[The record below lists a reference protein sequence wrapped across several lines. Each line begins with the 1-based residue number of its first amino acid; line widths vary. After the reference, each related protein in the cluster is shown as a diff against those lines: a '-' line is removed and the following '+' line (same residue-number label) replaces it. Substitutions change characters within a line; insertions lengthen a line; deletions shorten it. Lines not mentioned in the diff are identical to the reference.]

1 MRPFSKIVL
10 LFSALFF
17 ICSAGGARAQCP
29 EDPNDGGVCDT
40 LYVEVDPSDALF
52 TGPGQL
58 VEVNV
63 RFTHDLSG
71 WDSLGYFYIPL
82 SFQHTN
88 PSKYCSLSSYWNSS
102 WLYGGPDMA
111 RSIFRDFEG
120 ETNVIWDLCL
130 QCPYLAWCWWFAD
143 LDGVSHVGLP
153 LAEEFFCANCP
164 LLGTMNKSLLATLTF
179 RVEDT
184 MTVCIDSCYLPST
197 GHLRVNAMGSI
208 FVPRDNLPYCF
219 AISAPAT
226 GDANADGTIDLED
239 AIYVFDYL
247 FRYGPP
253 APLNVGDATCDG
265 EINIGD
271 VIYLL
276 NYLFRGGDPPSC

>member
-1 MRPFSKIVL
+1 MRPLRKIVL
-10 LFSALFF
+10 LLSALFF
-17 ICSAGGARAQCP
+17 ICSAGSSPAECP
-29 EDPNDGGVCDT
+29 EDPNDTGVCDT

-52 TGPGQL
+52 TGSGQL
-58 VEVNV
+58 VEVNI
-63 RFTHDLSG
+63 RLTHDLSG
-71 WDSLGYFYIPL
+71 WDSLCYLYIPL

-88 PSKYCSLSSYWNSS
+88 SSKYCSLSSYWNSS
-102 WLYGGPDMA
+102 WLYGGPNMA

-120 ETNVIWDLCL
+120 ETNMIWDLCL
-130 QCPYLAWCWWFAD
+130 RCPYLAWCWWEPD

-153 LAEEFFCANCP
+153 LNGEFFCANCG
-164 LLGTMNKSLLATLTF
+164 LLGGTSRSLLATLTF

-184 MTVCIDSCYLPST
+184 MTVCIDSCYLAST
-197 GHLRVNAMGSI
+197 GHLRLNTVGSI

-219 AISAPAT
+219 TVSAPAT
-226 GDANADGTIDLED
+226 GDANADGAIDLED

-253 APLNVGDATCDG
+253 APLNVADVTCNG

-276 NYLFRGGDPPSC
+276 NYLFRGGSPPSC